1 MIRQNALKTIMFVPE
16 FLQSN
21 PDVIALTTVI
31 DNRIRDIS
39 NRLDR
44 LELLKRI
51 EDGVLTNEE
60 IELLLWERHVD
71 YFDEDLS
78 KEQKI
83 DLIKNSIT
91 AHYKKGT
98 KANLEKVLKIIFG
111 SFTLLEWFE
120 YGGEPYHFKV
130 VINDFVPSQTIIQ
143 KLNRTVAEYKNTRSC
158 FEGIMVKKSRD
169 VNIYDSIGKYK
180 IKYQTK
186 IALT

>member
-1 MIRQNALKTIMFVPE
+1 MIKQNELKTITFLPE
-16 FLQSN
+16 FLQN
-21 PDVIALTTVI
+21 HPDMIALTTVI
-31 DNRIRDIS
+31 DNRIKDIS
-39 NRLDR
+39 SRLER

-51 EDGVLTNEE
+51 EDGELTNEE

-83 DLIKNSIT
+83 ELIKNSIT

-111 SFTLLEWFE
+111 NFTLLEWFE

-130 VINDFVPSQTIIQ
+130 MIDDYMPSQSIIQ
-143 KLNRTVAEYKNTRSC
+143 KLNKTVEEYKNTRSC
-158 FEGIMVKKSRD
+158 FEGIMVKKVRD
-169 VNIYDSIGKYK
+169 INIYDCIAKYK
-180 IKYQTK
+180 VKYQKK